1 MFEVVN
7 KDAIRE
13 NAVDDVGFVD
23 ISDVFFAI
31 FFQFSCY
38 IGKIRVDKIANFCE
52 SCYSFVVA
60 LGGMGSMQK
69 VGFEALYRIAENH
82 DDFH

>member
-1 MFEVVN
+1 MN

-38 IGKIRVDKIANFCE
+38 IGKIRVDKIADYKVAFVFNARFWFSKEEKIRKADSSFFNFL
-52 SCYSFVVA
+52 SKA
-60 LGGMGSMQK
+60 
-69 VGFEALYRIAENH
+69 
-82 DDFH
+82 